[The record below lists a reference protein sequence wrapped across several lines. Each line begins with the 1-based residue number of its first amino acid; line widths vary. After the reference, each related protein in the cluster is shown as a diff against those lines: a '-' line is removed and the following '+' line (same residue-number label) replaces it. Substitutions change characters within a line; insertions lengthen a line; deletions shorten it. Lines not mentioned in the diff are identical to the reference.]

1 MVYLTQLVYLH
12 AGREAMF
19 REFEDVVLP
28 LLAKHRGELL
38 LRLRLAGE
46 SKVAGSAALPDE
58 LHIVGF
64 ETDEDLARYSND
76 ELRRQVLHLK
86 DESVEST
93 LVIKGTL
100 VAT

>member
-12 AGREAMF
+12 DGREAMS

-38 LRLRLAGE
+38 LRLRLASQ
-46 SKVAGSAALPDE
+46 SKVAGS
-58 LHIVGF
+58 
-64 ETDEDLARYSND
+64 
-76 ELRRQVLHLK
+76 Q
-86 DESVEST
+86 ST

-100 VAT
+100 VALDELDCGNR